1 MLIVKSVPRA
11 VRPKSFFA
19 ALSVLLMI
27 AGTLFG
33 ANVASGGDVWNQ
45 SYPRGSQS
53 EECVAQPGGTPWQDS
68 WGTDSNWK
76 PSWEQWANEGQGG
89 WVCNRS
95 ITWAQ
100 TPVPASSSS
109 GGGGLVTY
117 TCSNIGVRSPGGGAC
132 VVGDV
137 GPGGGL
143 VFLFSG
149 GLTYEMAPKTW
160 NGGVE
165 DPSALEWCSNT
176 TTSIAGAAGTAIGTG
191 AQNTVEMDAGCT
203 SGAGQEAAD
212 YVAGGK
218 SDWFLPSKDLV
229 NEMYGYQSSIVDTA
243 TYGFTAIWYWSSSQ
257 STADKAW
264 AQSFQLGLQV
274 AAFKTSVNARVR
286 PVRAF

>member
-1 MLIVKSVPRA
+1 MLVVKSVLRA
-11 VRPKSFFA
+11 ARSKSFFA

-33 ANVASGGDVWNQ
+33 ANVASGGEVWNQ

-53 EECVAQPGGTPWQDS
+53 DECVAQPGETPWPAS
-68 WGTDSNWK
+68 WGTNPGWS
-76 PSWEQWANEGQGG
+76 PSWAQYAIEGQGG

-109 GGGGLVTY
+109 GGSSSVTY
-117 TCSNIGVRSPGGGAC
+117 AL
-132 VVGDV
+132 GDT

-143 VFLFSG
+143 VFLISG

-160 NGGVE
+160 NGGAS

-176 TTSIAGAAGTAIGTG
+176 TTSIAGAVGTAIGTG

-212 YVAGGK
+212 HVAGGK
-218 SDWFLPSKDLV
+218 SDWFLPSKDEL
-229 NEMYGYQSSIVDTA
+229 NEMWLYSQVGGFNTA
-243 TYGFTAIWYWSSSQ
+243 TYGFAGNYWSSSQ
-257 STADKAW
+257 SSASKAW
-264 AQSFQLGLQV
+264 DQ
-274 AAFKTSVNARVR
+274 AFESGNQFKDAKSASRSVR

>member
-1 MLIVKSVPRA
+1 MLVVKSVLRA
-11 VRPKSFFA
+11 ARSKSFFA

-33 ANVASGGDVWNQ
+33 ANVASGGEVWNQ

-53 EECVAQPGGTPWQDS
+53 DECVAQPGETPWPAS
-68 WGTDSNWK
+68 WGTNPGWS
-76 PSWEQWANEGQGG
+76 PSWAQYAIEGQGG

-109 GGGGLVTY
+109 GGSSSVTY
-117 TCSNIGVRSPGGGAC
+117 AL
-132 VVGDV
+132 GDT

-143 VFLFSG
+143 VFLISG

-160 NGGVE
+160 NGGVS

-229 NEMYGYQSSIVDTA
+229 NEMDIYQGSIVDTA
-243 TYGFTAIWYWSSSQ
+243 TYGFTASWYWSSSQ

-264 AQSFQLGLQV
+264 SQSFQLSLQV
-274 AAFKTSVNARVR
+274 AAFKTSVNALVR